1 MTGSI
6 VCVGDVMQD
15 VLVQLAVPL
24 VRGSD
29 TPATVS
35 YSPGGS
41 AANTACW
48 LGWLGAPVSFAGRV
62 GDDPAGQQAVAE
74 LRRFGVRPLIVV
86 DPELATGSCI
96 VLIGPDGERSMIPS
110 AGANAGLVAA
120 DLAGLLTGADHLH
133 LSGYTLL
140 HPGSRAAGQAILA
153 QAVAAG
159 SGISVD
165 IASAGPIRTVGA
177 ARLRSWLPAGTLL
190 LANADE
196 LAALTGDHPD
206 GPAELVAAG
215 LTLVVKDG
223 PRGARLIDAA
233 GTVPVATEPVPAR
246 DSTGAGDA
254 FAAGLLAARL
264 AGQDLPEAI
273 RAGHRVGAL
282 AVGQLGGRPTDGL
295 PDVRQTRIGRQ
306 G

>member
-6 VCVGDVMQD
+6 LCVGDVMQD

-24 VRGSD
+24 VPGSD

-74 LRRFGVRPLIVV
+74 LRRFNVRPAVTV
-86 DPELATGSCI
+86 DPGLATGSCI

-110 AGANAGLVAA
+110 AGANAGLAA
-120 DLAGLLTGADHLH
+120 GDLTGLLTGADHLH

-140 HPGSRAAGQAILA
+140 HEGSRAAGRAVLA

-159 SGISVD
+159 CGISVD

-177 ARLRSWLPAGTLL
+177 GLLRSWLPAGTLL

-196 LAALTGDHPD
+196 LAALSDDRPD
-206 GPAELVAAG
+206 GSAELVAAG
-215 LTLVVKDG
+215 LSLVVKDG

-233 GTVPVATEPVPAR
+233 GSRTVPTEPVPMR

-254 FAAGLLAARL
+254 FAAGLLAATL
-264 AGQDLPEAI
+264 AGKDLVEAI
-273 RAGHRVGAL
+273 QAGHRTGAS
-282 AVGQLGGRPTDGL
+282 AVSQLGGRP
-295 PDVRQTRIGRQ
+295 R
-306 G
+306 

>member
-15 VLVQLAVPL
+15 VLVQLAAPL

-48 LGWLGAPVSFAGRV
+48 LGWLGAPVCFAGRV
-62 GDDPAGQQAVAE
+62 GDDPAGQQAVAA
-74 LRRFGVRPLIVV
+74 LRRFGVRPAVTV
-86 DPELATGSCI
+86 DPALATGSCI
-96 VLIGPDGERSMIPS
+96 VLISPDGERSMIP
-110 AGANAGLVAA
+110 APGANTGLAA
-120 DLAGLLTGADHLH
+120 TDLAGLLTGADQLH

-140 HPGSRAAGQAILA
+140 HEGSRAAGQAVLA
-153 QAVAAG
+153 QAIKAG
-159 SGISVD
+159 CGISVD
-165 IASAGPIRTVGA
+165 IASAGPIRAVGA
-177 ARLRSWLPAGTLL
+177 DRLRSWLPAGTLL

-196 LAALTGDHPD
+196 LAALSDDRPD

-215 LTLVVKDG
+215 FTLVVKDG
-223 PRGARLIDAA
+223 ARGARLIDASGA
-233 GTVPVATEPVPAR
+233 RLVATEPMPMR

-254 FAAGLLAARL
+254 FAAGLLASRL
-264 AGQDLPEAI
+264 AGRDLVDAI
-273 RAGHRVGAL
+273 RAGHRTGAL
-282 AVGQLGGRPTDGL
+282 AVGQLGGRPSEPLSDT
-295 PDVRQTRIGRQ
+295 RQD
-306 G
+306 

>member
-1 MTGSI
+1 MTGAI

-24 VRGSD
+24 VPGSD

-35 YSPGGS
+35 YSAGGS

-62 GDDPAGQQAVAE
+62 GDDPAGQQALAE
-74 LRRFGVRPLIVV
+74 LRRFNVLPRVQV
-86 DPELATGSCI
+86 DPTLATGSCI

-110 AGANAGLVAA
+110 AGANAGLAAA
-120 DLAGLLTGADHLH
+120 DLARLLTGADHLH

-140 HPGSRAAGQAILA
+140 HQGSRPAGLAVLA
-153 QAVAAG
+153 QALATG
-159 SGISVD
+159 CGISVD

-196 LAALTGDHPD
+196 LAALTEDRPD

-223 PRGARLIDAA
+223 PRGARLIDAD
-233 GTVPVATEPVPAR
+233 GSRSVP
-246 DSTGAGDA
+246 
-254 FAAGLLAARL
+254 
-264 AGQDLPEAI
+264 
-273 RAGHRVGAL
+273 
-282 AVGQLGGRPTDGL
+282 
-295 PDVRQTRIGRQ
+295 
-306 G
+306 

>member
-6 VCVGDVMQD
+6 LCVGDVMQD

-24 VRGSD
+24 VPGSD

-74 LRRFGVRPLIVV
+74 LRRFNVRAAVTV

-110 AGANAGLVAA
+110 AGANAGLAA
-120 DLAGLLTGADHLH
+120 DDLTGLLTGADHLH

-140 HPGSRAAGQAILA
+140 HERPRTAGRAVLA
-153 QAVAAG
+153 QPVAAG
-159 SGISVD
+159 CGISVD

-177 ARLRSWLPAGTLL
+177 GLLRSWLPAGTLL

-196 LAALTGDHPD
+196 LAALAED

-215 LTLVVKDG
+215 LSLVVKDG
-223 PRGARLIDAA
+223 PRGARLIDA
-233 GTVPVATEPVPAR
+233 GGSRTVPTEPVPMR

-264 AGQDLPEAI
+264 AGKDLVEAI
-273 RAGHRVGAL
+273 QAGHRTGAL
-282 AVGQLGGRPTDGL
+282 AVSQLGGRPSEDS
-295 PDVRQTRIGRQ
+295 
-306 G
+306 

>member
-48 LGWLGAPVSFAGRV
+48 LGWLGAPVRFAGRV
-62 GDDPAGQQAVAE
+62 GDDPAGRQAVAE
-74 LRRFGVRPLIVV
+74 LRRFGVQPLIAV

-110 AGANAGLVAA
+110 VGANAGLVTT

-140 HPGSRAAGQAILA
+140 HTGSRPAGQAVLA

-165 IASAGPIRTVGA
+165 IASAGPIREVGA
-177 ARLRSWLPAGTLL
+177 ARLRSWLPSGTLL

-196 LAALTGDHPD
+196 LAALSEDQSD
-206 GPAELVAAG
+206 GPAELIAAG

-223 PRGARLIDAA
+223 PRGARLIDAQ
-233 GTVPVATEPVPAR
+233 GSRSVATEPVPTR

-264 AGQDLPEAI
+264 AGQDLVGAI
-273 RAGHRVGAL
+273 RAGHRAGAL
-282 AVGQLGGRPTDGL
+282 AVGQLGGRPPGTSAAGD
-295 PDVRQTRIGRQ
+295 RIAGHR
-306 G
+306 